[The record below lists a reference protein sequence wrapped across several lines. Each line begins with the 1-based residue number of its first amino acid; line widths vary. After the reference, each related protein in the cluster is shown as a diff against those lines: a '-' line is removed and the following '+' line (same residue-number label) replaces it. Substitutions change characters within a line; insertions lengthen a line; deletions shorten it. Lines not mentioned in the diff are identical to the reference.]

1 MLYPDRPVDRIPPS
15 EFRPP
20 HCPWSECPDHLV
32 DPPRR
37 YRFVRNGSYTRKC
50 DRRRVPRF
58 RCRRCRRGFS
68 RQTFSVT
75 YCMKRPELL
84 DTVANWMVSGAALR
98 PIARA
103 YNGTH
108 PHKPCHPSTVVRI
121 ARRIGS
127 QAALL
132 LEECRRQLPRIAEP
146 IVFDH
151 FETFVGMQENAL
163 GVLTPVGR
171 RSWYTYGLE
180 PAWHRRATAG
190 SRRRPR
196 VGSSPGQYRRSVAR
210 MLTGLVERMPAGQ
223 TLRLISDDHGE
234 YPKAIAAARGRAQ
247 ITHAAFPNPPERGRG
262 QQRSAAARVR
272 DRELFAVDLEHMWIR
287 HVCADHRRE
296 SIAFCRRGE
305 AAIER
310 LAAFAVW
317 RNLIQ
322 GVSERRNDP
331 TTPAMKLG
339 LTERPWT
346 WRDVLAR
353 RRWPGRVGVGPTTE
367 TILRRALR
375 DPRGIRWPEHV
386 RRRAL

>member
-1 MLYPDRPVDRIPPS
+1 MLHPGRPVDRIPPG

-20 HCPWSECPDHLV
+20 HCPWADCPEHLV
-32 DPPRR
+32 SEPRR
-37 YRFVRNGSYTRKC
+37 YRFVRNGCYRRKC

-68 RQTFSVT
+68 RQTFSVS

-84 DTVANWMVSGAALR
+84 DPVAHWMVSGAALR

-103 YNGTH
+103 YSGTH
-108 PHKPCHPSTVVRI
+108 PRRPCHPSTVVRI

-132 LEECRRQLPRIAEP
+132 LEQARRQLPRIDEP

-163 GVLTPVGR
+163 GILTPVGR
-171 RSWYTYGLE
+171 RSWYSYALE
-180 PAWHRRATAG
+180 PAWHRRSTAG
-190 SRRRPR
+190 SRKRPR
-196 VGSSPGQYRRSVAR
+196 VGPSPGQYRRSVAR
-210 MLTGLVERMPAGQ
+210 MLAALLERVAESE
-223 TLRLISDDHGE
+223 TLQLISDDHGE
-234 YPKAIAAARGRAQ
+234 YPRAIAAARRRAG
-247 ITHAAFPNPPERGRG
+247 ILHAAFANPPERGRG
-262 QQRSAAARVR
+262 KERGAAARRR

-305 AAIER
+305 AALER
-310 LAAFAVW
+310 MAAFAVW

-322 GVSERRNDP
+322 GVSVRRNDT
-331 TTPAMKLG
+331 TTPAMRLG
-339 LTERPWT
+339 LTERPWS
-346 WRDVLAR
+346 WREVLGQ
-353 RRWPGRVGVGPTTE
+353 RRWPKRIGIGPTTE
-367 TILRRALR
+367 TLIGRAMP
-375 DPRGIRWPEHV
+375 DPRGIRWPRHV